1 MSRNGS
7 GVYTVPP
14 GTIVSTLTTVTSSVH
29 NSFAADVEADMNTPR
44 PVVAGGTGASSADS
58 ALTNLGGTTTGKAV
72 FTAADKPAAQAAIGA
87 ELPAGAVMHF
97 LQSTAPSGWLKANGT
112 AVSRVTY
119 ASLFAVVG
127 VTYGAGDGSTTFN
140 LPDMR
145 GEFIRSWDDA
155 RGIDTARVI
164 GSAQSAAMLDHNHAI
179 TVSSD
184 GDHRHRINGNAGG
197 AVAILG
203 NQSARVAGIGSAAT
217 ESFVD
222 TYGGAR
228 IIENAGAH
236 THTATAGNP
245 STGGGSETRP
255 RNVALLACI
264 KY

>member
-1 MSRNGS
+1 MSRNVS

-14 GTIVSTLTTVTSSVH
+14 GTTVTTLTTIASAPYNAFV
-29 NSFAADVEADMNTPR
+29 ADVESDMNTPR

-164 GSAQSAAMLDHNHAI
+164 GSAQSAAMLDHTHSG
-179 TVSSD
+179 TTSSD
-184 GDHRHRINGNAGG
+184 GAHTHSLTGVTGTG
-197 AVAILG
+197 AT
-203 NQSARVAGIGSAAT
+203 AGISIDTRAPTSAAAYIA
-217 ESFVD
+217 S
-222 TYGGAR
+222 
-228 IIENAGAH
+228 AGAH
-236 THTATAGNP
+236 THTLTTGNP
-245 STGGGSETRP
+245 SAGGGTETRP